1 LSLVRIS
8 VGAAVSM
15 DPVSA
20 RMSHIAA
27 GSFDD
32 KVCLFSGDKLV
43 PLGAIARSAV
53 VVKITAYSCALFLL
67 KFS

>member
-1 LSLVRIS
+1 MSLVRIS

-15 DPVSA
+15 NLVSA

-27 GSFDD
+27 GNFDD

-43 PLGAIARSAV
+43 PLGAIANNA
-53 VVKITAYSCALFLL
+53 AAG
-67 KFS
+67 